1 MRSLPLLLLVAAAC
15 IEDTSRQHSGGP
27 DTPDAPEPAPPTAD
41 GPLGVGPGSTLALT
55 VDDLKFGIVGDTRPP
70 MSNDTASYPTA
81 IITAIWKGVAAE
93 NPAFA
98 VSTGDYVYV
107 SSSGAETNP
116 QLDLYLGA
124 RAAFAG
130 PVFAALGNHE
140 CATAT
145 ASNCG
150 PGTPDG
156 EPVSYRTFLR
166 RMVEPLGVSTPY
178 FVVRVDPPRGDWSAK
193 VVVMAANA
201 WSEDQARWLDA
212 AMAEPSTYT
221 FVVRHEPDSATTAPG
236 VSPSKQ
242 IVGRHPFTMQLV
254 GHSHSY
260 GRLSQKELLVGNG
273 GAPATGSVPYG
284 YVVARRRADGA
295 VEFSAYRWDT
305 GVLFDRFAVWADGS
319 AAP

>member
-1 MRSLPLLLLVAAAC
+1 MRCLPLALVLAAC
-15 IEDTSRQHSGGP
+15 IQDSSRQHPGGT
-27 DTPDAPEPAPPTAD
+27 DVPDAPPPTGDAPP
-41 GPLGVGPGSTLALT
+41 GVGPGSTIAVTTDALT
-55 VDDLKFGIVGDTRPP
+55 FAIVGDTRPP
-70 MSNDTASYPTA
+70 MSDDTASYPTS
-81 IITAIWKGVAAE
+81 IITSIWYGVAAAA
-93 NPAFA
+93 PAVA

-107 SSSGAETNP
+107 SSRGGQMNA

-124 RAAFAG
+124 RAAYAG

-150 PGTPDG
+150 PGAPDG
-156 EPVSYRTFLR
+156 VPVSYATFLK

-178 FVVRVDPPRGDWSAK
+178 YTVRVDPPGGAWSAK
-193 VVVMAANA
+193 IVVIAANA
-201 WSEDQARWLDA
+201 WSEDEGRWLDA
-212 AMAEPSTYT
+212 AMAEPTTYT
-221 FVVRHEPDSATTAPG
+221 FVVRHTPDRETVAPG
-236 VSPSKQ
+236 GPPSRQ

-284 YVVARRRADGA
+284 YVLAVRRDDGA
-295 VEFSAYRWDT
+295 IEFSAYRWDDN
-305 GVLFDRFAVWADGS
+305 GRFDRFAVWPDGS
-319 AAP
+319 AAPL